1 MEMGNFMKILAE
13 NAHLQEV
20 NVAEVADIIMI
31 AKLATVRAK

>member
-20 NVAEVADIIMI
+20 NVAEVAEIIMT
-31 AKLATVRAK
+31 AKLATEQAK